1 MPRVDYDAVATFY
14 DEPARDHVVDPHLLA
29 FLNTRGHAGTSSVR
43 ILDIGCGTG
52 KQLAANHGRFP
63 AMSLVGVDRFRG
75 MLDIARRRCRS
86 VAWIQGDG
94 ATLPLATASFDY
106 ATNQY
111 SYPHIERTRQF
122 IDEVYRTLKPR
133 GRFVMTHIDP
143 WAMPDWLV
151 YQCFPESFELDQ
163 RAFVPVE
170 RFVTLLRNAGFQD
183 THVTRE
189 DLSKEESVAV
199 FFRYVSDRHR
209 MSQLMAISDEAYAA
223 GLRRIDKQ
231 LSESTGRA
239 AMARSEFV
247 RVTIRGDKRTR

>member
-1 MPRVDYDAVATFY
+1 
-14 DEPARDHVVDPHLLA
+14 
-29 FLNTRGHAGTSSVR
+29 
-43 ILDIGCGTG
+43 
-52 KQLAANHGRFP
+52 
-63 AMSLVGVDRFRG
+63 
-75 MLDIARRRCRS
+75 
-86 VAWIQGDG
+86 
-94 ATLPLATASFDY
+94 
-106 ATNQY
+106 
-111 SYPHIERTRQF
+111 
-122 IDEVYRTLKPR
+122 
-133 GRFVMTHIDP
+133 MTHIDP

-223 GLRRIDKQ
+223 GLRRIDKR
-231 LSESTGRA
+231 LSESTGRD

-247 RVTIRGDKRTR
+247 RVTIRGDKRAQ